1 MRNTIPEFISPVLSR
16 EGFRNNL
23 TVLNSGKDGSYRF
36 QTSMLIMFG
45 P

>member
-1 MRNTIPEFISPVLSR
+1 MQNAIPDVISPVLSR

-23 TVLNSGKDGSYRF
+23 TVLNSGKDGGYRF
-36 QTSMLIMFG
+36 QTSILIMFG

>member
-1 MRNTIPEFISPVLSR
+1 MRDAVPEINSPVLSG

-23 TVLNSGKDGSYRF
+23 TVLNSGKDGGYRF